1 MDTARRTNLATICL
15 SLLLLT
21 GCQGEKR
28 RPGALPEPDTALVA
42 TLGTLHLLE
51 ARQIRFGDVPP
62 GMRVEAMAAHGFTE
76 ASLRQ
81 AVAQAQRDVPTW
93 ESLAIAVDAW
103 LLDPAHGGGTT
114 PDGVQDNLG
123 SPALPPD
130 LQGP

>member
-1 MDTARRTNLATICL
+1 MAALAVL
-15 SLLLLT
+15 VLA
-21 GCQGEKR
+21 GCTPTPKSGDGGPPQ
-28 RPGALPEPDTALVA
+28 PDTALVA

-51 ARQIRFGDVPP
+51 ARQARFGDVPP

-81 AVAQAQRDVPTW
+81 AVEAAQRDVPTW

-103 LLDPAHGGGTT
+103 LLDPAHGGSPVSGSPV